1 MKTIAFFFI
10 FACLF
15 ILIPATANEIVQ
27 FTEEAGYNG
36 LPFWSPDE
44 ERIMYYALSGENNIW
59 NTNIK
64 IMGSDGKNQSRLHL
78 ESMFNSFFNLYHHG
92 S

>member
-10 FACLF
+10 FACLI

-36 LPFWSPDE
+36 LPFWSPD
-44 ERIMYYALSGENNIW
+44 
-59 NTNIK
+59 
-64 IMGSDGKNQSRLHL
+64 GKNNVLCSCW
-78 ESMFNSFFNLYHHG
+78 
-92 S
+92 